1 MSSCHHELASKFE
14 HDYSVNNGELDSFYE
29 IPDDWHEIASIDYNV
44 IHVDIVNTIRIM
56 NCSGSEFENKC
67 WRVVASSG

>member
-1 MSSCHHELASKFE
+1 M
-14 HDYSVNNGELDSFYE
+14 NNGELDSFYE

>member
-1 MSSCHHELASKFE
+1 MIT
-14 HDYSVNNGELDSFYE
+14 VNNCELDSFYE

-56 NCSGSEFENKC
+56 NCSGLRIYDSGS
-67 WRVVASSG
+67 VVYKKQD